1 MWGSLARDYLSIMA
15 SSMSSEHAF
24 SSAGITLSK
33 RRNCLQAD
41 IVEAL
46 QFLKCI
52 FHHDLIFRKEST
64 LKEEELLL
72 DPSRDAGEDSE
83 NVSEKSSE
91 ASWEELFIDSNDIA
105 ESDTEM

>member
-1 MWGSLARDYLSIMA
+1 
-15 SSMSSEHAF
+15 MSSECAF

-72 DPSRDAGEDSE
+72 DPSRDASENSE
-83 NVSEKSSE
+83 NVQKE
-91 ASWEELFIDSNDIA
+91 F
-105 ESDTEM
+105 